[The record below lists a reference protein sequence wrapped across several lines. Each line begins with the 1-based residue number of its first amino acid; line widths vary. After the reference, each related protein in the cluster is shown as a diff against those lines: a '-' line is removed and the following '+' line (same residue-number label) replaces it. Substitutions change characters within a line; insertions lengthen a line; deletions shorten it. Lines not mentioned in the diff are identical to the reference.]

1 MNILTILFSFCLIA
15 QAEESNPVSTFVSEK
30 TSLNKESNLESS
42 LFGNSPY
49 FNQFVEL
56 GLEYPINFGVQLKS
70 LFYNSYYVR
79 LGFGFMSNFFL
90 SSFKHFSPFFGYL
103 KEEEAS
109 LLSDTFMNSIYLDL
123 RLGWTPYYKETGG
136 GPYLEVGFSNTLL
149 GKGELKGANI
159 AKVIRDVNFDETKNY
174 SAKTTTYNATFHVGY
189 SIPFENIKLN
199 FEAGLVKILHTSI
212 MDLEKDQIGI
222 GLEEISKKQ

>member
-1 MNILTILFSFCLIA
+1 M
-15 QAEESNPVSTFVSEK
+15 
-30 TSLNKESNLESS
+30 
-42 LFGNSPY
+42 
-49 FNQFVEL
+49 
-56 GLEYPINFGVQLKS
+56 
-70 LFYNSYYVR
+70 
-79 LGFGFMSNFFL
+79 
-90 SSFKHFSPFFGYL
+90 